1 MNKINAERNLSMLMD
16 FYELTMANGYF
27 VNGLKDQEVIF
38 DMFYRKNPDNG
49 GVVVS
54 AGLQQLIEY
63 IQELH
68 FTSEDIDYLRSK
80 GCFDERFLDT
90 LKDYR
95 FTGSV
100 YAVPEGT
107 LVYPNTPIV
116 TVKAKIIDAQLIET
130 MLLLTI
136 NHQSLIATKAS
147 RIVRAAKE
155 RPVMEFG
162 ARRAHGYD
170 AAHYGARAAYIG
182 GVSATA
188 TTSADEDFGVPAIGT
203 MAHSW
208 IQLFDSE
215 FEAFTAYADAYPDNC
230 SLLIDTYDVLK
241 SGLPNAIKVA
251 KEILEPKGK
260 RLAGVRIDS
269 GDLAY
274 LSKECRR
281 MLDDAF
287 MSDCK
292 IIASNSIDEFLIRSL
307 DAQGAKI
314 DSFGIG
320 ERLITSKSDP
330 VFGGVY
336 KLVAVKKGETWIPR
350 IKKSEN
356 IEKITNPGFKKL
368 WRLYDKDTGYAR
380 CDVLT
385 LNDEIINET
394 KSYFFIDPEKPWA
407 MIQSTNFKA
416 VELQKEIFRNGELV
430 YQLPTLE
437 EIRSYVQDQLN
448 NKTWIEELRF
458 ENPHKHYVNL
468 SQKLYDVKMNLLQAA
483 EHGNTQE

>member
-1 MNKINAERNLSMLMD
+1 MNLINAERNLSMLMD
-16 FYELTMANGYF
+16 YYEFTMANGYF
-27 VNGLKDQEVIF
+27 ANGLQDQEVVF

-49 GVVVS
+49 GYVVS
-54 AGLQQLIEY
+54 AGLEQLIQY
-63 IQELH
+63 IQDLH
-68 FTSEDIDYLRSK
+68 FTETDIEFLRNKGTFNEGFLNYLK
-80 GCFDERFLDT
+80 N
-90 LKDYR
+90 YR
-95 FTGSV
+95 FSGSI

-107 LVYPNTPIV
+107 IVYPNTPIV

-147 RIVRAAKE
+147 RIVYAAKE
-155 RPVMEFG
+155 RPVMELG

-188 TTSADEDFGVPAIGT
+188 TTSADEVLGVPAIGT

-215 FEAFTAYADAYPDNC
+215 YEAFKAYAKAYPDSC

-241 SGLPNAIKVA
+241 SGLPNAIKLA
-251 KEILEPKGK
+251 KEILEPNGK

-269 GDLAY
+269 GDLSY

-281 MLDDAF
+281 MLDEAF
-287 MSDCK
+287 MQDCK
-292 IIASNSIDEFLIRSL
+292 IIVSNSIDEYLIRSL
-307 DAQGAKI
+307 DQQGAKI

-336 KLVAVKKGETWIPR
+336 KLAAVKKGEEWIPR
-350 IKKSEN
+350 IKK
-356 IEKITNPGFKKL
+356 KRKY
-368 WRLYDKDTGYAR
+368 RKDH
-380 CDVLT
+380 
-385 LNDEIINET
+385 
-394 KSYFFIDPEKPWA
+394 
-407 MIQSTNFKA
+407 QSG
-416 VELQKEIFRNGELV
+416 I
-430 YQLPTLE
+430 
-437 EIRSYVQDQLN
+437 
-448 NKTWIEELRF
+448 
-458 ENPHKHYVNL
+458 
-468 SQKLYDVKMNLLQAA
+468 
-483 EHGNTQE
+483 

>member
-1 MNKINAERNLSMLMD
+1 MNLINAERNLSMLMD
-16 FYELTMANGYF
+16 YYEFTMANGYF
-27 VNGLKDQEVIF
+27 ANGLQDQKVVF

-49 GVVVS
+49 GYVVS
-54 AGLQQLIEY
+54 AGLEQLIQY
-63 IQELH
+63 IQDLH
-68 FTSEDIDYLRSK
+68 FTETDIEFLRNKGTFNEGFLNYLK
-80 GCFDERFLDT
+80 N
-90 LKDYR
+90 YR
-95 FTGSV
+95 FSGSI

-107 LVYPNTPIV
+107 IVYPNTLIV

-147 RIVRAAKE
+147 RIVYAAKE
-155 RPVMEFG
+155 RPVMELG

-188 TTSADEDFGVPAIGT
+188 TTSADEVLGVPAIGT

-208 IQLFDSE
+208 VQLFDSE
-215 FEAFTAYADAYPDNC
+215 YEAFKTYAKAYPDSC

-241 SGLPNAIKVA
+241 SGLPNAIKLA
-251 KEILEPKGK
+251 KEILEPNGK

-281 MLDDAF
+281 MLDEAF
-287 MSDCK
+287 MQDCK
-292 IIASNSIDEFLIRSL
+292 IIVSNSIDEYLIRSL
-307 DAQGAKI
+307 DQQGAKI

-336 KLVAVKKGETWIPR
+336 KLAAVKKDEEWIPR

-368 WRLYDKDTGYAR
+368 WRLYDKKTGNAR

-385 LNDEIINET
+385 LQDEALNES
-394 KSYFFIDPEKPWA
+394 KSYFFVDQERPWA
-407 MIQSTNFKA
+407 VIENRDFTA
-416 VELQKEIFRNGELV
+416 VELQKEIFRDGELV
-430 YQLPTLE
+430 YELPSLE
-437 EIRSYVQDQLN
+437 EIRSYVKDQLE
-448 NKTWIEELRF
+448 NKTWIEERRF

-468 SQKLYDVKMNLLQAA
+468 SQKLYDVKMKLLNAA
-483 EHGNTQE
+483 EYGKTQD

>member
-1 MNKINAERNLSMLMD
+1 MNNINTERNCSMLMD

-27 VNGLKDQEVIF
+27 VNGLQDQEVVF

-49 GVVVS
+49 GYVVS
-54 AGLQQLIEY
+54 AGLEQLIQY
-63 IQELH
+63 IQDLH
-68 FTSEDIDYLRSK
+68 FTEADIDYLRSK
-80 GCFDERFLDT
+80 DTFDERFLEY
-90 LKDYR
+90 LKDYK
-95 FTGSV
+95 FTGSI

-107 LVYPNTPIV
+107 IVYPNTPIV
-116 TVKAKIIDAQLIET
+116 TVKAKVIDAQLIET

-147 RIVRAAKE
+147 RIVYAAKD

-170 AAHYGARAAYIG
+170 AAQYGARAAYIG
-182 GVSATA
+182 GVSSTA
-188 TTSADEDFGVPAIGT
+188 TTSADKELGVPAVGT

-215 FEAFTAYADAYPDNC
+215 YEAFEAYAKAYPDSC

-251 KEILEPKGK
+251 KEVLEPQGK
-260 RLAGVRIDS
+260 RLAGVRLDS

-292 IIASNSIDEFLIRSL
+292 IIVSNSIDEFLIRSL
-307 DAQGAKI
+307 DQQGAKI

-320 ERLITSKSDP
+320 ERLITAKSDP

-336 KLVAVKKGETWIPR
+336 KLAAVKKGDTWVPR

-380 CDVLT
+380 CDVMT
-385 LNDEIINET
+385 LQDEVINET
-394 KSYFFIDPEKPWA
+394 KSYFFIDPEKPWS
-407 MIQSTNFKA
+407 MIQSSNFRA
-416 VELQKEIFRNGELV
+416 VELQKEIFHNGELV
-430 YQLPTLE
+430 YESPTLN
-437 EIRSYVQDQLN
+437 EIRDYVHKQLYEM
-448 NKTWIEELRF
+448 TWIEERRF

-468 SQKLYDVKMNLLQAA
+468 SKKLYEVKMELLNAA
-483 EHGNTQE
+483 EHGKTKE